1 MISCIQNK
9 MPTRSSHISC
19 VLIATQWRVA
29 GKKCCLQSELIV
41 KWLPTGGQTMMG
53 TLWGTSRQPHHAI
66 MNTLTE
72 YQVDNLLFICYVD
85 VWAAVVDIFIS
96 EGRGRRH
103 LPLFIICGHI
113 MPGLNNDWMPPRLA
127 RAHWPPS
134 GDPSVSS
141 HSGTENIVI
150 FCVDMIQ
157 ILSRLF
163 NYTRLRHNN
172 AHNAGIM
179 LTTRGSGQQPQVHN
193 TGNWLSH
200 QEAKQ

>member
-72 YQVDNLLFICYVD
+72 YQVDNLLFICYID
-85 VWAAVVDIFIS
+85 VWAAVVDIFICGGGEEGTCPCLLFVATLCRVSIFS
-96 EGRGRRH
+96 ECHQGW
-103 LPLFIICGHI
+103 
-113 MPGLNNDWMPPRLA
+113 PGLR
-127 RAHWPPS
+127 WPQ
-134 GDPSVSS
+134 
-141 HSGTENIVI
+141 
-150 FCVDMIQ
+150 C
-157 ILSRLF
+157 
-163 NYTRLRHNN
+163 
-172 AHNAGIM
+172 
-179 LTTRGSGQQPQVHN
+179 QQPH
-193 TGNWLSH
+193 GDRKHCDILCWYYPDIIP
-200 QEAKQ
+200 AI

>member
-66 MNTLTE
+66 MNTLTK

-113 MPGLNNDWMPPRLA
+113 MPGLNIDWMPPRLA
-127 RAHWPPS
+127 GAHWP
-134 GDPSVSS
+134 VA
-141 HSGTENIVI
+141 T
-150 FCVDMIQ
+150 
-157 ILSRLF
+157 
-163 NYTRLRHNN
+163 LRWPQC
-172 AHNAGIM
+172 
-179 LTTRGSGQQPQVHN
+179 QQPLGDRKHCDILC
-193 TGNWLSH
+193 WYYPDIIP
-200 QEAKQ
+200 AI

>member
-53 TLWGTSRQPHHAI
+53 ILWGTSRQPHHAI

-72 YQVDNLLFICYVD
+72 YQVDNPLFICYIHVR
-85 VWAAVVDIFIS
+85 AAGVGILFV

-113 MPGLNNDWMPPRLA
+113 MPGLNIDWMPPRLTQVTQ
-127 RAHWPPS
+127 
-134 GDPSVSS
+134 VSAATR
-141 HSGTENIVI
+141 GQKTLWYFVL
-150 FCVDMIQ
+150 
-157 ILSRLF
+157 ILSRYYPGYLI
-163 NYTRLRHNN
+163 TLGPRHNN
-172 AHNAGIM
+172 AHNAGIK